1 VVELDAVGSG
11 GWTVVA
17 VLPLV
22 SFALALG
29 VVVATWRQ
37 RRLPGRTPFGVM
49 MLLVAVWC
57 ASYTGE
63 LLAVDPVVRMRF
75 ARLTRVAVAYAPVA
89 WLVFAV
95 DYTGRGPRVTPR
107 MAVGLLVVPTIT
119 ASLAVTGHP
128 ALLAS
133 TSPTGTGAAS
143 LAFVR
148 GPWFWLH
155 AAYSY
160 LLVAAGTALFVV
172 MHVVASGR
180 PKHVAVILAAV
191 AVPWLANAVYLSGV
205 VTVPL
210 DPTPTAFVVTGVLF
224 AASVTEWDLFDTLPV
239 AREVAR
245 DAVIETMDHGVVI
258 LADDGLVLDMNPSAE
273 RVFPE
278 LAVGVSFDA
287 AEGIDFENG
296 VPTEIELAR
305 DGERRRYELRGSSF
319 DHLGGFVS
327 GRLVTVR
334 DVTRI
339 RRHGQRLAVLSRIL
353 RHDLRNDL
361 NVVQGHAEL
370 LAEDPTEA
378 PESPAVIRRKAERL
392 VELATKVREAE
403 QTLGRTEDRVTE
415 IDLADLAR
423 DRVDDARR
431 ERPFAEFDLD
441 VPSTPAHVRASDLLG
456 IAVDNLLEN
465 AVVHAD
471 SLSPTV
477 AVTVRDDVDPDSTV
491 ELVVADDGPGIPP
504 EERQVLVDGTETPLE
519 HGSGIGLW
527 VVNWIVSESMG
538 EVTFGENDPTGSVV
552 TIHLPAADPNA

>member
-1 VVELDAVGSG
+1 MVEIGAVGSG
-11 GWTVVA
+11 GWPVAA

-29 VVVATWRQ
+29 VVVATWFQ

-57 ASYTGE
+57 VSYTGE
-63 LLAVDPVVRMRF
+63 LLTIDPVVGIRF
-75 ARLTRVAVAYAPVA
+75 ARLTRVAVAYTPVA
-89 WLVFAV
+89 WFVFAV

-107 MAVGLLVVPTIT
+107 MAVALLVVPTIT
-119 ASLAVTGHP
+119 AVLAVAGHP
-128 ALLAS
+128 ALLAPA
-133 TSPTGTGAAS
+133 PTAGTGATS
-143 LAFVR
+143 LTLVR

-155 AAYSY
+155 VAYSY

-180 PKHVAVILAAV
+180 PKHVAVILTAV
-191 AVPWLANAVYLSGV
+191 AVPWLANAVYLSGFV
-205 VTVPL
+205 PLPL

-224 AASVTEWDLFDTLPV
+224 AVSVTEWDLFDTLPV

-258 LADDGLVLDMNPSAE
+258 LSDDGRVLDMNPSAE
-273 RVFPE
+273 RVFTG
-278 LAVGVSFDA
+278 LAVGDPFDS
-287 AEGIDFENG
+287 AEAIDLGTG
-296 VPTEIELAR
+296 VPTEVELAR
-305 DGERRRYELRGSSF
+305 DGERRRYELRESSF
-319 DHLGGFVS
+319 DHVGGIVS
-327 GRLVTVR
+327 GRLLTVR

-361 NVVQGHAEL
+361 NVVKGHAEL

-392 VELATKVREAE
+392 VDLATKVREAE
-403 QTLGRTEDRVTE
+403 QTLGRSERQVAE
-415 IDLADLAR
+415 IDLAGLAR

-441 VPSTPAHVRASDLLG
+441 VPPTPVHVRASDLLAV
-456 IAVDNLLEN
+456 AVDNLLEN

-477 AVTVRDDVDPDSTV
+477 AVTVRGNVGPESAV

-504 EERQVLVDGTETPLE
+504 GERQVLVDGTETPLE

-538 EVTFGENDPTGSVV
+538 EVSFGENDPTGSVV
-552 TIHLPAADPNA
+552 TIRLPAAGSTA